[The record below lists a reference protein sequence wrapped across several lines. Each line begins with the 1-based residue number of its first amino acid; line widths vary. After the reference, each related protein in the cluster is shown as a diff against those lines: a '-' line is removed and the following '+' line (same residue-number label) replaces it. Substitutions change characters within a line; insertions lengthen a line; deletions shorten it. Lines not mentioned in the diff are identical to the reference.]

1 LQPPKFSTRAAAF
14 HLDALLFSVAY
25 EAMHIPLLRFF
36 PQGVPGLVLGLIFV
50 VATFL
55 VFIVPTK
62 TSGQTVGKRLYG
74 LRVFKADAGPT
85 REHVPLTWTQLIVRE
100 LVIKTISSTL
110 LGFGFWQAR
119 RDPEGKA
126 WHDQFCKTVVRSVRD
141 ESVSALSVKLLESV
155 TSLVTVLAGVLFVV
169 LAFAYTSL
177 PLSLFQEK
185 LAEAGIQIEGLSGSI
200 GGGLKISKVTSRSLS
215 LQDLEIELSLWPS
228 WQSKRLVLDHVSLKA
243 GAIVTET
250 SWSWGELAQGIVM
263 TLVQHSLG
271 NADYDP
277 ESETGLPTET
287 PALKFVI
294 GELNVSNLR
303 IGPAEVV
310 AARAGSEARAG
321 GGAGA
326 GAGGLQLL
334 ELQMRKIILD
344 NGTLSASGTLF
355 RSPGLS
361 LKSEDLQYSE
371 GVLQITSLKGEVT
384 DQLIPTLKK
393 PLDFEVHGDLAVNEA
408 QKKLEKIQGSFL
420 NGLATFTLEG
430 THLTLKAEGL
440 PFWDVFRTRLP
451 LKTVSLRVNALDV
464 AKSSSFMEAILSSP
478 ANYELDFCGRHD
490 VAVTS
495 KTATNALAM
504 ALAEKEAIDNAFVF
518 RSQNGVI
525 TADNVDA
532 FCGFRASSTP
542 TPQAAATPLAAE
554 GGTSFEE
561 EMALA
566 NTLFRAGK
574 LNEAMS
580 AIQRA
585 RAPTPN
591 AAPAQIGAFYSLKG
605 WIYLYGNDP
614 TEAAKDFQ
622 RAYSANADLSDI
634 EGLIRAE
641 EKKPTPN
648 QSQIKDWTAL
658 VKRTVQATPS
668 TVARLTPHFRQRL
681 GL

>member
-1 LQPPKFSTRAAAF
+1 
-14 HLDALLFSVAY
+14 LLFSVAY

-36 PQGVPGLVLGLIFV
+36 PEGVPGLVLGLIFV
-50 VATFL
+50 IATFV
-55 VFIVPTK
+55 VFIIPTK

-85 REHVPLTWTQLIVRE
+85 REQVPLTWTQLIVRE

-141 ESVSALSVKLLESV
+141 EDVSALSVKLLESV

-177 PLSLFQEK
+177 PLGFFQEK
-185 LAEAGIQIEGLSGSI
+185 LAEAGIRTEGLSGSI
-200 GGGLKISKVTSRSLS
+200 GGGLKISKVTSQSVS
-215 LQDLEIELSLWPS
+215 LQNLEMALSLWPS
-228 WQSKRLVLDHVSLKA
+228 WQTKRLVLDHVSLKA
-243 GAIVTET
+243 GRIETEM
-250 SWSWGELAQGIVM
+250 SWSWGELAQSIVV
-263 TLVQHSLG
+263 TLIQHSLG

-277 ESETGLPTET
+277 ESETGLPSET

-294 GELNVSNLR
+294 GELNVRDLQ
-303 IGPAEVV
+303 IGPKA
-310 AARAGSEARAG
+310 SS
-321 GGAGA
+321 GAGT
-326 GAGGLQLL
+326 GGLQLL
-334 ELQMRKIILD
+334 ELQMRKITLD
-344 NGTLSASGTLF
+344 NGTLSASSTLF

-384 DQLIPTLKK
+384 DSLIPTLKK
-393 PLDFEVHGDLAVNEA
+393 PLDFEVHGDFAVNEA

-420 NGLATFTLEG
+420 NGLATFTLED
-430 THLTLKAEGL
+430 THLTVKAEGL

-464 AKSSSFMEAILSSP
+464 AKSSSIVEAVLSSP

-495 KTATNALAM
+495 KTAADALAPVF
-504 ALAEKEAIDNAFVF
+504 AEKEAIDNAFVF

-532 FCGFRASSTP
+532 FCGFRALSATTSPAATP
-542 TPQAAATPLAAE
+542 SAAATPLATD
-554 GGTSFEE
+554 GVRSSEE

-566 NTLFRAGK
+566 NALFRAGK
-574 LNEAMS
+574 LKEAMS
-580 AIQRA
+580 ALERV
-585 RAPTPN
+585 RAPAPG

-614 TEAAKDFQ
+614 AEAARDFQ
-622 RAYSANADLSDI
+622 RAYDANADLSDI

-648 QSQIKDWTAL
+648 QGQIKEWTTL
-658 VKRTVQATPS
+658 VKRTVQETPS
-668 TVARLTPHFRQRL
+668 AAARLTPHFRQRL